1 MDPSRDSTPIGDVD
15 ALIHQLQAIV
25 EDPKGAAILSNIND
39 AKRQQLKQLARAA
52 SVALEEPFETVQRL
66 VYSPLP
72 LITTRIAQ
80 EHKIFATVVGS
91 QEPVSFDDLKNATGL
106 QAAIL
111 ESVLD
116 YLGSQGMLRE
126 PQRGQYAPTGLTNL
140 MMAPLFNDAITH
152 L

>member
-66 VYSPLP
+66 VYS
-72 LITTRIAQ
+72 
-80 EHKIFATVVGS
+80 
-91 QEPVSFDDLKNATGL
+91 VSL
-106 QAAIL
+106 Q
-111 ESVLD
+111 D
-116 YLGSQGMLRE
+116 
-126 PQRGQYAPTGLTNL
+126 
-140 MMAPLFNDAITH
+140 
-152 L
+152 